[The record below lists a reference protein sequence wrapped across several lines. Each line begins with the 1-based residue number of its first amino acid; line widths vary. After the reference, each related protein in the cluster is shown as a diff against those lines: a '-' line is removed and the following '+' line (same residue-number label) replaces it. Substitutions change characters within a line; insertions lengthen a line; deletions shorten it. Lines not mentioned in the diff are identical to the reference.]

1 VEPIR
6 YIAKVLP
13 DGHLPLPDA
22 VRNQTGNV
30 FDVILMPLSPG
41 TEVYNR
47 IEEIVAAR
55 KIINHSLDEVAE
67 LVATFRG
74 QDK

>member
-1 VEPIR
+1 MDPIR

-13 DGHLPLPDA
+13 DGHLPLPEPA
-22 VRNQTGNV
+22 RSEAGNM
-30 FDVILMPLSPG
+30 FEVILMPLSPG
-41 TEVYNR
+41 PEVYNR

-55 KIINHSLDEVAE
+55 KIVHFSLDELAAVVAK
-67 LVATFRG
+67 VRG